1 MILQRYRRQLSD
13 KAVTVDHGGQPFFIP
28 NTFEHYILDNDLVE
42 IDIPNW
48 FLDKHKQILHE
59 MEVNTNLLIKRLC
72 DQG

>member
-28 NTFEHYILDNDLVE
+28 NTFEHYILENDLVE

-48 FLDKHKQILHE
+48 FLDKHRIALHD
-59 MEVNTNLLIKRLC
+59 MQVNTNLLIKRL
-72 DQG
+72 Q